1 MNFSK
6 LLDRGKDLVG
16 KSLKGDDLT
25 GQDPAGKDTA
35 DRYPAGKGVG
45 RSNSMRNRIV
55 LAASGLVAALV
66 LISALIANWY
76 TWQSAR
82 RDLLTRNAA
91 QLSIVAP
98 SVSAAILR
106 DDGQAIEH
114 LLSGFLDHHSVSA
127 AVVLD
132 GAGRSLAVLQR
143 DPLAAPAPEALRE
156 TASRLGGGARQM
168 SAPLSNGVL
177 LVQPLKGGD
186 NQPGGRIAVA
196 VNFSPTD
203 SAALRELIFWL
214 AEALI
219 TVAAVAIVLHHLVG
233 KVVAPL
239 TQLSGAMTE
248 LAEGDLAVKI
258 PHRRRKDEIGDLAR
272 SIEVFKQGL
281 IDRQN
286 LQSAAEQRVEND
298 SVRRHALE
306 SMIDGF
312 RATVGDLL
320 AQVSSHAEQMTVAA
334 DSLSTIAR
342 DSNGRAEA
350 ASSGTSEAS
359 RNVTTVARASEE
371 LFQSISEI
379 ETQIGRA
386 RQHVQDASDTTV
398 VTAGAI
404 GGLADKANAIGEIVG
419 LIQAIAAQTNLLAL
433 NATIEAARAGGAGR
447 GFAVVAQEVKALA
460 GQTAHATERIA
471 EHVAAIQ
478 DATSTSVQAI
488 AAISATMKDAE
499 SFTASIAVAVEQQAA
514 ATNEI
519 ARSVSEA
526 ARGAESAAK
535 NMTQLKMSVGE
546 TDQSAGQVHQA
557 ADDMAA
563 QSRELNE
570 AIEDFLRKV
579 AAA

>member
-1 MNFSK
+1 MNFSRFI
-6 LLDRGKDLVG
+6 DRGKARLSRD
-16 KSLKGDDLT
+16 S
-25 GQDPAGKDTA
+25 
-35 DRYPAGKGVG
+35 G
-45 RSNSMRNRIV
+45 RPDSIRNRIV
-55 LAASGLVAALV
+55 MVASGLVAALALV
-66 LISALIANWY
+66 SALIANWY
-76 TWQSAR
+76 TWQGAR
-82 RDLLTRNAA
+82 RELLDRNAA
-91 QLSIVAP
+91 QLGLVAP
-98 SVSAAILR
+98 SLSEAVASGDKLAAER
-106 DDGQAIEH
+106 
-114 LLSGFLDHHSVSA
+114 LLAGFLNHESIGA
-127 AVVLD
+127 ATLVGQD
-132 GAGRSLAVLQR
+132 GKVFLSLRR
-143 DPLAAPAPEALRE
+143 DRLAAPADEALRE
-156 TASRLGGGARQM
+156 LTQRSGAGQAMRQSATPLDGGA
-168 SAPLSNGVL
+168 L
-177 LVQPLKGGD
+177 LVQSLVRAD
-186 NQPGGRIAVA
+186 AQPAGRFAIAVSFA
-196 VNFSPTD
+196 PTD
-203 SAALRELIFWL
+203 AGALRDLIFWL

-219 TVAAVAIVLHHLVG
+219 TVAAVAVVLHHLVG

-248 LAEGDLAVKI
+248 LAGGDLEVEI

-286 LQSAAEQRVEND
+286 LQSAADTRLEKDRTRRV
-298 SVRRHALE
+298 SLE
-306 SMIDGF
+306 SMIDSF
-312 RATVGDLL
+312 RTTVSGLL
-320 AQVSSHAEQMTVAA
+320 SHVSSHAEQMAVAA

-350 ASSGTSEAS
+350 ASSGTTEAS
-359 RNVTTVARASEE
+359 RNVATVARASEE
-371 LFQSISEI
+371 LFQSITEI

-386 RQHVQDASDTTV
+386 RQHVQDASTTTA

-404 GGLADKANAIGEIVG
+404 GGLAEKANAIGEIVG

-478 DATSTSVQAI
+478 QATSTSVEAI
-488 AAISATMKDAE
+488 GAITATMKDAE

-526 ARGAESAAK
+526 ARGAESAAI
-535 NMTQLKMSVGE
+535 NMKQLKMTVGE
-546 TDQSAGQVHQA
+546 TDQSAAQVHQA
-557 ADDMAA
+557 ADDMAL
-563 QSRELNE
+563 QSRQLNE
-570 AIEDFLRKV
+570 TIEEFLRKV

>member
-1 MNFSK
+1 MNFSTF
-6 LLDRGKDLVG
+6 LDRGKARLSRD
-16 KSLKGDDLT
+16 S
-25 GQDPAGKDTA
+25 
-35 DRYPAGKGVG
+35 G
-45 RSNSMRNRIV
+45 RSDSIRNRIV
-55 LAASGLVAALV
+55 LVASGLVAVLALV
-66 LISALIANWY
+66 SALIANWY
-76 TWQSAR
+76 TWQGAR
-82 RDLLTRNAA
+82 RELLDRNASQLGLVAPSLAEAVTTGDRQGAERLLAGFVNNESIGAATLVGPDGKIFLSLRRDRLAAPPDESLRDMTQRSGAGVAMRQTAIPLESGALLVQLLTRGAEA
-91 QLSIVAP
+91 QP
-98 SVSAAILR
+98 
-106 DDGQAIEH
+106 
-114 LLSGFLDHHSVSA
+114 
-127 AVVLD
+127 
-132 GAGRSLAVLQR
+132 AGRFS
-143 DPLAAPAPEALRE
+143 
-156 TASRLGGGARQM
+156 
-168 SAPLSNGVL
+168 
-177 LVQPLKGGD
+177 
-186 NQPGGRIAVA
+186 VA
-196 VNFSPTD
+196 VNFGPTD
-203 SAALRELIFWL
+203 AGAVRDLIFWL

-219 TVAAVAIVLHHLVG
+219 TVAAVGIVLNHLVG

-239 TQLSGAMTE
+239 TQLSSAMTE
-248 LAEGDLAVKI
+248 LAAGDLEVEV

-286 LQSAAEQRVEND
+286 LQQAADTRLEKDRT
-298 SVRRHALE
+298 RRLSLE
-306 SMIDGF
+306 SMIDSF
-312 RATVGDLL
+312 RATVSGLL
-320 AQVSSHAEQMTVAA
+320 SHVPSHAEQMAVAA

-359 RNVTTVARASEE
+359 RNVATVARASEE
-371 LFQSISEI
+371 LFQSITEI

-386 RQHVQDASDTTV
+386 RQHVQDASSTTT

-404 GGLADKANAIGEIVG
+404 GGLAEKANAIGEIVG

-478 DATSTSVQAI
+478 QATSTSVESISAI
-488 AAISATMKDAE
+488 TATMKDAE

-526 ARGAESAAK
+526 ARGAESAAM
-535 NMTQLKMSVGE
+535 NMKQLKMTVGE
-546 TDQSAGQVHQA
+546 TDQSAAQVHQA
-557 ADDMAA
+557 ADDMAL

-570 AIEDFLRKV
+570 KIEDFLRKV

>member
-6 LLDRGKDLVG
+6 FLDRSRARASRDA
-16 KSLKGDDLT
+16 S
-25 GQDPAGKDTA
+25 
-35 DRYPAGKGVG
+35 
-45 RSNSMRNRIV
+45 RSDSIRNRIV
-55 LAASGLVAALV
+55 LVAAGLVAALALV
-66 LISALIANWY
+66 SALIANWY
-76 TWQSAR
+76 TWQGAR
-82 RDLLTRNAA
+82 RDLVDRSAG
-91 QLSIVAP
+91 QLGLVAP
-98 SVSAAILR
+98 SLAEAVSAGDRQAAERLLAGFLNHESVGAAIVVDADGKIFASMRRDRLSAPADGVLR
-106 DDGQAIEH
+106 D
-114 LLSGFLDHHSVSA
+114 LSQRPAAGPTLRPAATPLD
-127 AVVLD
+127 
-132 GAGRSLAVLQR
+132 
-143 DPLAAPAPEALRE
+143 
-156 TASRLGGGARQM
+156 T
-168 SAPLSNGVL
+168 GVL
-177 LVQPLKGGD
+177 LVQSLSRGAEG
-186 NQPGGRIAVA
+186 QPRARFAVA
-196 VNFSPTD
+196 VGFGPTD
-203 SAALRELIFWL
+203 AGALRDLIFWL

-219 TVAAVAIVLHHLVG
+219 TVAAVAVVLHHLVG

-239 TQLSGAMTE
+239 TQLSSAMTE
-248 LAEGDLAVKI
+248 LAGGDLGVEI

-286 LQSAAEQRVEND
+286 LQSAADTRVERD
-298 SVRRHALE
+298 RARRLSIE
-306 SMIDGF
+306 SMVDSF
-312 RATVGDLL
+312 RTTVGGLL
-320 AQVSSHAEQMTVAA
+320 SHVSSHAEQMAVAA

-350 ASSGTSEAS
+350 ASSGTTEAS
-359 RNVTTVARASEE
+359 RNVATVARASEE
-371 LFQSISEI
+371 LFQSITEI

-386 RQHVQDASDTTV
+386 RQHVQDASTTTI

-404 GGLADKANAIGEIVG
+404 GGLAEKANAIGEIVG

-478 DATSTSVQAI
+478 QATSTSVGAI
-488 AAISATMKDAE
+488 GAITATMKDAE

-526 ARGAESAAK
+526 ARGAESAAT
-535 NMTQLKMSVGE
+535 NMKQLKMAVGE
-546 TDQSAGQVHQA
+546 TDQSAAQVHQA
-557 ADDMAA
+557 ADDMAM
-563 QSRELNE
+563 QSRRLNE